1 MLKHVCSFQVAAQRL
16 RERVVSRLG
25 SLGNEE
31 GASTV
36 EWVIITGFLIV
47 LAAIVG
53 RAIYAMVASP
63 SAPLHVPDIKQGPGP
78 RRSTAEGDVMPIRRR
93 AHTGD
98 ETGASTIELLVFFPL
113 LLLIVLL
120 TVQLALSWYGNE
132 VAMSTAREVAR
143 SVRSGGDAGVA
154 YAHKVGAQALT
165 DVDVNVSVTGD
176 EATVTV
182 SGKSMDIIAGFAP
195 RVNASVTSELET
207 FREDT

>member
-1 MLKHVCSFQVAAQRL
+1 
-16 RERVVSRLG
+16 
-25 SLGNEE
+25 
-31 GASTV
+31 
-36 EWVIITGFLIV
+36 
-47 LAAIVG
+47 
-53 RAIYAMVASP
+53 
-63 SAPLHVPDIKQGPGP
+63 
-78 RRSTAEGDVMPIRRR
+78 MPIRRR
-93 AHTGD
+93 ARTGD

-132 VAMSTAREVAR
+132 VAMATAREVAR
-143 SVRSGGDAGVA
+143 SVRSGGDSGEAQADGVA
-154 YAHKVGAQALT
+154 YAQKVGAQALT
-165 DVDVNVSVTGD
+165 DVDVNVSVAGD

>member
-1 MLKHVCSFQVAAQRL
+1 
-16 RERVVSRLG
+16 
-25 SLGNEE
+25 
-31 GASTV
+31 
-36 EWVIITGFLIV
+36 
-47 LAAIVG
+47 
-53 RAIYAMVASP
+53 
-63 SAPLHVPDIKQGPGP
+63 
-78 RRSTAEGDVMPIRRR
+78 MPIRRR
-93 AHTGD
+93 ARTGD

-143 SVRSGGDAGVA
+143 SVRSGGDAGEAQADGVA
-154 YAHKVGAQALT
+154 YAQKVGAQALT
-165 DVDVNVSVTGD
+165 DVDVNVSVAGD

>member
-1 MLKHVCSFQVAAQRL
+1 
-16 RERVVSRLG
+16 
-25 SLGNEE
+25 
-31 GASTV
+31 
-36 EWVIITGFLIV
+36 
-47 LAAIVG
+47 
-53 RAIYAMVASP
+53 
-63 SAPLHVPDIKQGPGP
+63 
-78 RRSTAEGDVMPIRRR
+78 MPIRRR
-93 AHTGD
+93 ARTGD

-143 SVRSGGDAGVA
+143 SVRSGGDSGEAQADGVA
-154 YAHKVGAQALT
+154 YAQKVGAQALT
-165 DVDVNVSVTGD
+165 DVDVNVSVAGD